1 VDLFRVFHWDGR
13 SVGRGGAGPLFL
25 PRQHQGAGRHDAPD
39 LYGAWYCTTH
49 PVSAIAERIQ
59 QLRGQTL
66 TNRDFLRLGHLTLA
80 IVGLR
85 LAPEAV
91 LVDLDEPAELVTRR
105 LRPSLVATRRRTIT
119 QQMARRIF
127 DEGVTGIAW
136 WSTLSAEW
144 TNVTLFYERAVTLTS
159 IIAPPRAL
167 TVDLPEVQ
175 QAADDLGVRISR

>member
-1 VDLFRVFHWDGR
+1 VDLFRVFHWDRRSLGR
-13 SVGRGGAGPLFL
+13 SGAGPLFL

-66 TNRDFLRLGHLTLA
+66 TNQDFLRLGNLTLA

-85 LAPEAV
+85 VAPPSAF
-91 LVDLDEPAELVTRR
+91 VDLDDAVQLQRR
-105 LRPSLVATRRRTIT
+105 DLRPSRVATRQRSVT
-119 QQMARRIF
+119 QQTARRIYA
-127 DEGVTGIAW
+127 EGVTGFSW
-136 WSTLSAEW
+136 WSTLSADW
-144 TNVTLFYERAVTLTS
+144 TNVTLFYERAIRLAS

-167 TVDLPEVQ
+167 TVELPEVQ
-175 QAADDLGVRISR
+175 QAADELGVRIGE